1 MDIKSRVKVILV
13 TLLILNSIWV
23 VLLWPIDIASG
34 AFPRGLFANQ
44 PEGSIPIFHLAAECI
59 MAAITVVGL
68 IGWIQGKRWGRGL
81 SLLGIG
87 MFSYSAIN
95 SMGWAFTNNPILA
108 APMLFTLL
116 LAAIL
121 VPMLVCEKS
130 AIRAPGV
137 QESGLSPGP
146 LG

>member
-1 MDIKSRVKVILV
+1 MDIKSRLKVILV

-23 VLLWPIDIASG
+23 VLLWPFDIANG
-34 AFPRGLFANQ
+34 AFPRGLLANNMG
-44 PEGSIPIFHLAAECI
+44 GSIPIFRLAAEFL

-68 IGWIQGKRWGRGL
+68 IGWVQGKRWGRGL

-87 MFSYSAIN
+87 MFCYSAIN

-121 VPMLVCEKS
+121 VPMLLCEKS
-130 AIRAPGV
+130 ASRAPGV
-137 QESGLSPGP
+137 QESALSPGP
-146 LG
+146 PA